1 MKQSKAKDRVMEIWL
16 LFRRAITSKQSYW
29 GRKDC
34 KEVGQV
40 TRPSLTIKY
49 KKEAFKKQKLGQI
62 TKVEHKNYHKHMG
75 ARC

>member
-1 MKQSKAKDRVMEIWL
+1 M
-16 LFRRAITSKQSYW
+16 
-29 GRKDC
+29 
-34 KEVGQV
+34 
-40 TRPSLTIKY
+40 RPSLTIKY